1 MESTVP
7 VRIIPDPPGI
17 GRVRMRMEIAYDGG
31 QFRGVAENAGVHT
44 VVGALR
50 PVLER
55 SLGHEIEVSIAGRTD
70 AGVHARAQV
79 LSFDVRIRDDDGDGS
94 AGTTAGGT
102 ATDDGRLP
110 EPRIGGEELCRAV
123 NRNLAP
129 AIVAQ
134 SCVPVGPEF
143 DARFSAHW
151 RHYRYTVLN
160 RRIPDP
166 FLAATAW
173 WVGTPLDI
181 NAMRLACDPILGGHD
196 FSSFC
201 RRPKTTFEYSMT
213 RRVLLAQWH
222 DLGDDI
228 LRFDIR
234 ANAFCQQMVR
244 SLVGTMV
251 DMGRGHL
258 RAGDMTAILAGR
270 DRSRAGMVAPPEG
283 LCLWEVGY

>member
-1 MESTVP
+1 MQSTIP
-7 VRIIPDPPGI
+7 VRIIPDPPADGFL
-17 GRVRMRMEIAYDGG
+17 RLRMEIAYDGAR
-31 QFRGVAENAGVHT
+31 FRGVAENTDVHT
-44 VVGALR
+44 VIGVVR

-55 SLGHEIEVSIAGRTD
+55 SLGHDIEVSIAGRTD

-79 LSFDVRIRDDDGDGS
+79 ISFDVRALPDGAGALSPRIDGD
-94 AGTTAGGT
+94 
-102 ATDDGRLP
+102 
-110 EPRIGGEELCRAV
+110 ELCRAI

-129 AIVAQ
+129 TIVAQ
-134 SCVPVGPEF
+134 SCGPVGPEF

-173 WVGTPLDI
+173 WVGTPHDI

-201 RRPKTTFEYSMT
+201 RRPKTTAEFSMT
-213 RRVLLAQWH
+213 RRVLLAEWH
-222 DLGDDI
+222 DLGDDL

-258 RAGDMTAILAGR
+258 RAGDMTAILASG